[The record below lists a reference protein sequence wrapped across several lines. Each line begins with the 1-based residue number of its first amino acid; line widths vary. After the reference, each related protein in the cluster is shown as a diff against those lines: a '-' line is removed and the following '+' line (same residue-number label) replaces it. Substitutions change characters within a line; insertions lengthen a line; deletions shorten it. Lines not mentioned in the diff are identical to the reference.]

1 MQTRS
6 GSAVHVSNK
15 NKYEQLEN
23 DQKCITGIMSGK
35 FPQLSSRQQDGWL
48 EPAGDIWQGEKFSIT
63 DDF

>member
-48 EPAGDIWQGEKFSIT
+48 EPAGDI
-63 DDF
+63 